1 MIFLRFIIGVDN
13 QIFTWRSGSSTRI
26 TKIRKVSQFFFV
38 SLPSRDPWEAT
49 ATKGKRVKRVWG
61 VASKG
66 GKGGVGFHGGTR
78 WWGWVAWRK
87 VRGGGAQEKG

>member
-1 MIFLRFIIGVDN
+1 MEIWFFHRNHQDPQSFPI
-13 QIFTWRSGSSTRI
+13 
-26 TKIRKVSQFFFV
+26 FFV

-49 ATKGKRVKRVWG
+49 ATKGKRVKG

-66 GKGGVGFHGGTR
+66 GKGGVGVHGGTR

>member
-49 ATKGKRVKRVWG
+49 ATKGKRVWG